1 MREPSFVG
9 VGFQK
14 CGSSSLYKFLRH
26 AGAAAL
32 EKELHFFR
40 HRGAKQSRKQ
50 YLECFES
57 AGEAEF
63 FGEFTPDYLYN
74 PRALVLLASWLD
86 TTKFLV
92 VLRNPIDRF
101 YSAANHARGIGKIS
115 PEWSAVEILERA
127 LQGREPYGWLA
138 SLVSK
143 GFLGEHLSTGLEILP
158 KERVHVSFLEE
169 LVSPETGRASRESVC
184 HFLDME
190 APIGERPLPA
200 VNNARHQLKGESPLV
215 RSSLADSALRQIY
228 RPSSRV
234 LEQVLGR
241 KLPWS
246 F

>member
-1 MREPSFVG
+1 VREPSFVG

-14 CGSSSLYKFLRH
+14 CGSSSLFAFLRH

-40 HRGAKQSRKQ
+40 HRGANQSRKQ

-63 FGEFTPDYLYN
+63 FGEFTPDYLCN
-74 PRALVLLASWLD
+74 PDALVLLASWLD

-101 YSAANHARGIGKIS
+101 YSAANHARGIGKIP
-115 PEWSAVEILERA
+115 PEWSAVELLERA
-127 LQGREPYGWLA
+127 LEGREQNGWLA

-143 GFLGEHLSTGLEILP
+143 GFLGEYLSTGLEILP
-158 KERVHVSFLEE
+158 KERVHVSFLDEF
-169 LVSPETGRASRESVC
+169 VSPETGRASRESVC
-184 HFLDME
+184 HFLDMKV
-190 APIGERPLPA
+190 PIGDDPFPA
-200 VNNARHQLKGESPLV
+200 VNRARYQLKGESPLV
-215 RSSLADSALRQIY
+215 RSSLADSALKEIY
-228 RPSSRV
+228 RPSARV